1 MKRSNRETIHEAT
14 ARYEVWLGGQL
25 TLLPEDLEQKHAAMQ
40 QDLFSFLRATYY
52 RWAQLWPEE
61 AGQTAKAPEVLAVGD
76 LHVENF
82 GTWRDAEGRLVWG
95 INDFDEA
102 SRLPYTNDLA
112 RLATSAHLAI
122 AAGHLTI
129 GPRDACAAIL
139 AGYRESL
146 EKEGRPLVLAEHWHA
161 LRQLASARL
170 KDPEVFWQ
178 TLDALPTLPA
188 DQLPPRAARSLAD
201 LLPEPGLEQRLVH
214 RVAGLGSLGRQRFVV
229 LADWKGARIARE
241 AKAAA
246 PSACAWAHGAEK
258 EGKVLYKSLLAS
270 AVRCPDPF
278 VTVKRRWILRRL
290 APDCSRVEL
299 SQLPQAQ
306 DETRLLHAMGWE
318 TANVHLGSR
327 TAHAL
332 LLDLAARPADWLHE
346 SASRMRERVEA
357 DWEAWKAGAP
367 EKKAVKAK
375 AAKAPAKKK
384 APAKAP
390 TAKAAKKTPK
400 ASHRPARA
408 AKKR

>member
-1 MKRSNRETIHEAT
+1 MKHSHRETIHEAT
-14 ARYEVWLGGQL
+14 ARYEAWLGGQL
-25 TLLPEDLEQKHAAMQ
+25 MLLPEELAKKHAAMSR
-40 QDLFSFLRATYY
+40 DLFSFLRATYY

-61 AGQTAKAPEVLAVGD
+61 AGKSAKAPEVLAVGD

-95 INDFDEA
+95 INDFDET
-102 SRLPYTNDLA
+102 SRLPYTNDLV

-129 GPRDACAAIL
+129 GPPDACAAIL
-139 AGYRESL
+139 SGYRESL

-161 LRQLASARL
+161 LRQMASARL

-178 TLDALPTLPA
+178 KLDALPTLPA
-188 DQLPPRAARSLAD
+188 DQLPPSAARALAD
-201 LLPEPGLEQRLVH
+201 LLPEPGLPQRLVH
-214 RVAGLGSLGRQRFVV
+214 RGAGLGSLGRQRFVL
-229 LADWKGARIARE
+229 LADWKGERIARE

-246 PSACAWAHGAEK
+246 PSASAWAHGAEK
-258 EGKVLYKSLLAS
+258 ESKVLYKSLLAS

-299 SQLPQAQ
+299 SELPQAQ

-332 LLDLAARPADWLHE
+332 LVDLTARPADWLHE
-346 SASRMRERVEA
+346 SARRMREQVQA

-367 EKKAVKAK
+367 ETPKKKTVKAK
-375 AAKAPAKKK
+375 PAKAPARKK

-390 TAKAAKKTPK
+390 KAKTARKAPKARAKNKTP
-400 ASHRPARA
+400 
-408 AKKR
+408 